1 MRNGLDKS
9 LRITEHASRVLNQM
23 NREYRR
29 LFSLVEL
36 GSIIALDLLID
47 AILVQIGEKACEA
60 LDADRY
66 SIFLYDDA
74 AHELCTTVALGMG
87 SERIRISVDSGIAGY
102 CFTTGKTVNI
112 KNAYTDDRFNKEID
126 SFTGYHTKTLLAM
139 PFYSRARQPL
149 GVVELLNKKKGLFTR
164 EDEAFLQTFNNYA
177 AVFIEMAQLQKARI
191 DAIERS
197 RQELER
203 LNRAKN
209 KALDHLSH
217 ELKTPLG
224 VARGNLRILKGK
236 LKTKYQDE
244 SFQNLTGSLER
255 NLERLLAIQEE
266 TEKIIRV
273 SRELETGIVLD
284 ELERLWRKVED
295 TAGIPPDILSYWNAV
310 KGWMIQYLPG
320 LPASMKHIDLARYAQ
335 AAVKKV
341 QSLAGGRRIDFE
353 VTKGN
358 GSYITM
364 NGEVLKDV
372 IDGLLKNAVEN
383 TPNGGKIIIAVER
396 RDNRIILTI
405 KDSGVGIRKEDQRLI
420 FDGLYHSEE
429 TDIYSS
435 KRPYEFG
442 AGGKGLDLFRI
453 KTYGQR
459 FGFDVQLTSM
469 RCPNIPG
476 GHDLCPGDMEQCN
489 PGTTPHYCMTT
500 GGTTVSV
507 VFPVKGSGEL
517 RAESEKRKS

>member
-1 MRNGLDKS
+1 MANGLDKG
-9 LRITEHASRVLNQM
+9 LRITEHASRVLEQM

-36 GSIIALDLLID
+36 GGIIALDLLID

-60 LDADRY
+60 LGADRY
-66 SIFLYDDA
+66 SIFLYDEA

-87 SERIRISVDSGIAGY
+87 SEQIRIPVDSGIAGY

-139 PFYSRARQPL
+139 PFYNRARQPL
-149 GVVELLNKKKGLFTR
+149 GVVELLNKKKGLFIR

-191 DAIERS
+191 DAIEQS

-209 KALDHLSH
+209 RALDHLSH

-224 VARGNLRILKGK
+224 VARGNLRILRGK

-244 SFQNLTGSLER
+244 SFQNLTESLER
-255 NLERLLAIQEE
+255 NLQRLLAIQEE

-273 SRELETGIVLD
+273 SRELETGVILD

-295 TAGIPPDILSYWNAV
+295 STGIPPDILSYWNSV
-310 KGWMIQYLPG
+310 KGWMIQHLPG
-320 LPASMKHIDLARYAQ
+320 MPVPMKHIDLSRYVQ
-335 AAVKKV
+335 TAVKKV
-341 QSLAGGRRIDFE
+341 RNLAGGRRIDYE

-358 GSYITM
+358 GSYVTM
-364 NGEVLKDV
+364 NAEVLKDV
-372 IDGLLKNAVEN
+372 IDGILKNAVEN
-383 TPNGGKIIIAVER
+383 TPDGGKVTITIER
-396 RDNRIILTI
+396 QDNRIILAI
-405 KDSGVGIRKEDQRLI
+405 KDSGVGIREENQQPI
-420 FDGLYHSEE
+420 FDGLYHAED

-453 KTYGQR
+453 RTYGQR
-459 FGFDVQLTSM
+459 FGFEVQLASR

-476 GHDLCPGDMEQCN
+476 DHDTCPGDIEQCDH
-489 PGTTPHYCMTT
+489 GTIPHYCMTS

-507 VFPVKGSGEL
+507 MFPVKCG
-517 RAESEKRKS
+517 